1 MDKLLE
7 MQTFV
12 SVVDAKSFVG
22 AAEVM
27 GVSKAA
33 VSRYVNDLETRLGVR
48 LLHRTTRRLSLTDEG
63 EVFYFRCKELLSAV
77 EEAEAE
83 LDSRSGN
90 ARGLLRI
97 NVPVSFG
104 IGHLGPLWGDFH
116 QRHPDVQLDINLA
129 DRIVDIV
136 EEGFDLAI
144 RIASLPS
151 STLISRKLASTRIL
165 LCASPDYLATHGTP
179 MHPSELSEHR
189 IIAYSNLATRHDW
202 QFKGPN
208 GAVSVRVRPW
218 LNTNNGDT
226 CRAVALS
233 HQGIIL
239 QPDFLVGGDLAAGSL
254 VEVMPEYRSMELGI
268 YAIYPTRKFVAPKVR
283 ALVDFLSETFSG
295 ELQKAQP
302 DHLTRP

>member
-33 VSRYVNDLETRLGVR
+33 ASRYVNDLETRLGVR

-63 EVFYFRCKELLSAV
+63 EGFYFRCKELLSAV

-104 IGHLGPLWGDFH
+104 IGHLGPLWGEFH
-116 QRHPDVQLDINLA
+116 QRHPDVQLEISLA

-151 STLISRKLASTRIL
+151 STLISRRLASTRIL

-179 MHPSELSEHR
+179 AHPSELVEHR

-202 QFKGPN
+202 QFEGPN
-208 GAVSVRVRPW
+208 GAVSVRIRPW

-239 QPDFLVGGDLAAGSL
+239 QPDFLVGADLAAGSL
-254 VEVMPEYRSMELGI
+254 VEVMPEYRSTELGI

-283 ALVDFLSETFSG
+283 ALVDFLSEKFSG
-295 ELQKAQP
+295 GLQQAQP
-302 DHLTRP
+302 DHRTRP

>member
-22 AAEVM
+22 AAEMM

-33 VSRYVNDLETRLGVR
+33 TSRYVNDLETRLGVR
-48 LLHRTTRRLSLTDEG
+48 LLHRTTRRMSLTDEG

-104 IGHLGPLWGDFH
+104 IGHLGPLWGEFH
-116 QRHPDVQLDINLA
+116 QQHPDVQLDINLA

-151 STLISRKLASTRIL
+151 STLISRRLASTRIL

-179 MHPSELSEHR
+179 EHPSELTEHR

-202 QFKGPN
+202 QFEGPT
-208 GAVSVRVRPW
+208 GAVSVRIRPW

-239 QPDFLVGGDLAAGSL
+239 QPDFLVGEDLAAGSL
-254 VEVMPEYRSMELGI
+254 VEVMPEYRSMELGV

-283 ALVDFLSETFSG
+283 ALVDFLSEKFSG
-295 ELQKAQP
+295 GLQKAQP
-302 DHLTRP
+302 DHLTHL